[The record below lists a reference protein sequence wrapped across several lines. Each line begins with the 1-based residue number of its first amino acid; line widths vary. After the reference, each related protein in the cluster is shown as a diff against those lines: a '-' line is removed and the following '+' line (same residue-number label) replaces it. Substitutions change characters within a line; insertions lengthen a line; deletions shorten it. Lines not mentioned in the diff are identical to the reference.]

1 MTTGEA
7 PDRLTVWSIALSAPT
22 FIYATNYLTSTYG
35 RIDSMNTMLAELG
48 VELAWV
54 TKAALAIGDNGLLA
68 IFAITTVAHAVVMF
82 ARTPAK
88 AKFASAIAYF
98 VITAGMANLMLR
110 GVMQPMVDMQR
121 TLAG

>member
-1 MTTGEA
+1 MTAGEA
-7 PDRLTVWSIALSAPT
+7 PDRLTVWAIALTAPT

-68 IFAITTVAHAVVMF
+68 IFAVTTIAQAVVMF
-82 ARTPAK
+82 TRTPSK
-88 AKFASAIAYF
+88 VKLVSAIAYF
-98 VITAGMANLMLR
+98 VITAAMANLMLR
-110 GVMQPMVDMQR
+110 GVMQPMVDIQR
-121 TLAG
+121 ALAG